1 MISLQDLAQLVPV
14 PSSDSH
20 KYSRGTCVLIAGCG
34 AYPGAACLSACASQ
48 YAGAGYTRVF
58 TAPQNIA
65 LLQGYR
71 PSLVVE
77 SFGVFEPHRALKEG
91 ARGAFVIG
99 SGFDPSDHSAASLL
113 SSVLSQAT
121 SPVLVDGGALSL
133 LAVLR
138 DEPRFASIKA
148 NCQLVITPHAGEAMR
163 LAESIEGFSIFDQE
177 EAARALAKCYGATV
191 VLKGENTVVAQGG
204 GRVEVITRGTA
215 VLSKAGTGDVLAG
228 VIGGLLAQGMDPFDA
243 GVLGA
248 SIHAEAGLVA
258 QETYGI
264 VSACAEEVLSSLPAA
279 FMRFLNLRDER
290 MQ

>member
-20 KYSRGTCVLIAGCG
+20 KYSRGTCVLVAGCS

-58 TAPQNIA
+58 TAQQNIA

-77 SFGVFEPHRALKEG
+77 SFDMFEPHRALKEG
-91 ARGAFVIG
+91 APGAFVIG
-99 SGFDPSDHSAASLL
+99 PGFDPNDHSVAALL
-113 SSVLSQAT
+113 SSALSCT
-121 SPVLVDGGALSL
+121 SSPVLVDGGALSL
-133 LAVLR
+133 LVALRNESWFAAVEEGR
-138 DEPRFASIKA
+138 
-148 NCQLVITPHAGEAMR
+148 QLVMTPHAGEALR
-163 LAESIEGFSIFDQE
+163 LAGSIEGFSVSDQE
-177 EAARALAKCYGATV
+177 EAARSLAKHYGATV
-191 VLKGENTVVAQGG
+191 VLKGENTVVAQAS

-290 MQ
+290 IQ